1 MLFATL
7 DQVVWLTSSEGLN
20 PRVNRTKG
28 ALTKR
33 ILCPKWLSPCHQAM
47 PHALSYTHGETG
59 LVQLT
64 GCSTCTCT
72 ACILHCTTHV
82 FSSAFTV
89 PGKPFF
95 QSHTPPDLFPRE
107 KCPAFKANWLMSPVE
122 HIWYLYQQNWAV
134 SLICEGRVRGT
145 REVQTFL
152 GGTCCLR
159 LTDCHINKA
168 QNLSFSGWHPE
179 IWDTH

>member
-1 MLFATL
+1 MTQSL
-7 DQVVWLTSSEGLN
+7 SSG
-20 PRVNRTKG
+20 
-28 ALTKR
+28 
-33 ILCPKWLSPCHQAM
+33 
-47 PHALSYTHGETG
+47 HA
-59 LVQLT
+59 
-64 GCSTCTCT
+64 TCTQLHTRRDRTGSAHWLQHMYMHGLHPSLHHTCVFLCFYCT
-72 ACILHCTTHV
+72 WKTFL
-82 FSSAFTV
+82 S
-89 PGKPFF
+89 KPYASWFM
-95 QSHTPPDLFPRE
+95 PRE

-145 REVQTFL
+145 REAQTFL